1 MGEPTLQELS
11 KVQALLEERMNSN
24 LAQQKSAFDKMQ
36 TDQARRDAHRDGI
49 LAEQKNILV
58 ELRADIAKRDAENRA
73 DAERRDADMAK
84 RDADMSQRHRA
95 ELKWIFG
102 LWITCTFALGAFF
115 GWPF

>member
-1 MGEPTLQELS
+1 
-11 KVQALLEERMNSN
+11 MNSN
-24 LAQQKSAFDKMQ
+24 LAQQKGAFDKMQ

-49 LAEQKNILV
+49 LAEQRNILV
-58 ELRADIAKRDAENRA
+58 ELRADIAKRDPENRA
-73 DAERRDADMAK
+73 DAERRDAEQKAASARRNADMAK

>member
-1 MGEPTLQELS
+1 MQTTGEPTLQELS
-11 KVQALLEERMNSN
+11 KVQALLEKRMNSN
-24 LAQQKSAFDKMQ
+24 LAQQKGAFDKMQ

-49 LAEQKNILV
+49 LAEQRNILV
-58 ELRADIAKRDAENRA
+58 ELRADIAKRDPENRA
-73 DAERRDADMAK
+73 DAER